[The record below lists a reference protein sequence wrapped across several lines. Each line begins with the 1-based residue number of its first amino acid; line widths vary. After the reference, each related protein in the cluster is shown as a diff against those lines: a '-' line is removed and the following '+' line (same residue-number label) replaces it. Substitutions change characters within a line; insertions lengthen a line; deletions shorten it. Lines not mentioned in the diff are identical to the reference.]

1 MCRPCSLARAA
12 AVCQLADPAA
22 AARWGSDRAQ
32 PAPLVSRSPSVFP
45 RPSPILILST
55 GKHRLLSS
63 VLRQLPVA
71 TDDSEGTAFLRV
83 DLHPLLVPDEPTALM
98 AIASQL
104 RVAHA
109 EMTMRGSFC
118 DGLRHLLHL
127 LRRARPGTDGES
139 AVEGQSHPVLFV
151 LHDFERFTLR
161 PKQTLLYSLYDLMQT
176 EDAAMAVVGLT
187 TRIDISDL
195 LEKRVRSRCSQR
207 QLLVPPLTSAD
218 DCSRV
223 LSVALALPTLEG
235 FGPVFAAKARAY
247 HHAWGANTVAVC
259 ASLATE
265 APQLT
270 RGLSMGITAGQL
282 QTALRLVL
290 SELKDEPDDRGG
302 FGGPVLTVAALE
314 KALRTLVLPRPET
327 ILVECSYVELL
338 LLLCLKK
345 LIDKEMPP
353 PHTFRMVLKE
363 YGGFLMADVESTSQ
377 FDYPRD
383 LLTKS
388 FEHLFAL
395 GLIAHVEPRPKSLA
409 NDQLP
414 LRLAVDPQVIL
425 NYVKDLKVCA
435 LPIRRFGT
443 TVTL

>member
-1 MCRPCSLARAA
+1 MRCLTGPSRASRMCRPCSLARAA

-98 AIASQL
+98 AIASQVIRPSSSRWPPAMAYVLSPPSLASVSSQWPSAHLPTAQL

-161 PKQTLLYSLYDLMQT
+161 PKQT
-176 EDAAMAVVGLT
+176 VGDGARKR
-187 TRIDISDL
+187 TR
-195 LEKRVRSRCSQR
+195 
-207 QLLVPPLTSAD
+207 VP
-218 DCSRV
+218 
-223 LSVALALPTLEG
+223 
-235 FGPVFAAKARAY
+235 
-247 HHAWGANTVAVC
+247 N
-259 ASLATE
+259 LAT
-265 APQLT
+265 
-270 RGLSMGITAGQL
+270 LS
-282 QTALRLVL
+282 
-290 SELKDEPDDRGG
+290 
-302 FGGPVLTVAALE
+302 
-314 KALRTLVLPRPET
+314 
-327 ILVECSYVELL
+327 
-338 LLLCLKK
+338 
-345 LIDKEMPP
+345 
-353 PHTFRMVLKE
+353 
-363 YGGFLMADVESTSQ
+363 
-377 FDYPRD
+377 
-383 LLTKS
+383 
-388 FEHLFAL
+388 
-395 GLIAHVEPRPKSLA
+395 IA
-409 NDQLP
+409 
-414 LRLAVDPQVIL
+414 VI
-425 NYVKDLKVCA
+425 
-435 LPIRRFGT
+435 
-443 TVTL
+443 